1 MQVMRAAELSAG
13 EARLRG
19 VEQRAGKQG
28 EVWTWSAGN
37 IQARKPGRGDHKLFF
52 FSLE

>member
-1 MQVMRAAELSAG
+1 MRAEELSAV

-37 IQARKPGRGDHKLFF
+37 IQARKPGRGDHNLSF